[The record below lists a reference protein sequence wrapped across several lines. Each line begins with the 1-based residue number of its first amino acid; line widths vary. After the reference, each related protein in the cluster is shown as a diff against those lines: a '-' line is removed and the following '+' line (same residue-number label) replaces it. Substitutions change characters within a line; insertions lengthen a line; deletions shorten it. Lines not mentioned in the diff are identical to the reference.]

1 MGIVSREQV
10 DRLYWLGR
18 YTERVYT
25 TLKMFAKSFDIM
37 IDQSNYNYVDF
48 CKSIDIPN
56 IYADREDF
64 VKRYPFDPANPDSI
78 ISNLTRAYD
87 NAIELRESIGSE
99 TLAFIQLAI
108 YEMNRAA
115 ESKSPMIELQKVTD
129 NLLAFYGIVD
139 DQIDSENIRNTIK
152 AGKRIER
159 IDMYARLGVNQK
171 ELQREVRRMIPRV
184 ERSGVKYDTHKLSA
198 ISGLVAADKPDYYRI
213 VDTVETIM
221 QY

>member
-25 TLKMFAKSFDIM
+25 TLKMYAESFDRM
-37 IDQSNYNYVDF
+37 IDKTNYNYTDF
-48 CKSIDIPN
+48 CKSVDIPN
-56 IYADREDF
+56 IYIDRVDF
-64 VKRYPFDPANPDSI
+64 LKRYPFDVKNPDSI

-87 NAIELRESIGSE
+87 NAIVLRESIGSE

-108 YEMNRAA
+108 YEMNRAS
-115 ESKSPMIELQKVTD
+115 ESKAPMIELQKVTD
-129 NLLAFYGIVD
+129 NLLAFYGMVD

-171 ELQREVRRMIPRV
+171 ELQREVKRMIPRV
-184 ERSGVKYDTHKLSA
+184 ERSGAKYDAQKLQA
-198 ISGLVAADKPDYYRI
+198 IRGLVEEEIPDYYKI
-213 VDTVETIM
+213 VDVVEHIM